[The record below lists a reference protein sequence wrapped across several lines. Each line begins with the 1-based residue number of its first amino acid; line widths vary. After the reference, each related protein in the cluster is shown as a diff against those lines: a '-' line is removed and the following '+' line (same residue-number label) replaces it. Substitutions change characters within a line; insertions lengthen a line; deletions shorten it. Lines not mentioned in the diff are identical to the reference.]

1 MKHFCIIVNAGKDE
15 SMQTAYRIK
24 AEIETKG
31 GTAQLLPTK
40 PEGGLCGEGFTD
52 VSSLLPETEAAL
64 VLGGDGTVIQAAR
77 ELAGYELPIMGINLG
92 TLGFLTEVEL
102 EHVPEAI
109 GLLLAGQYR
118 LEERIMLSGTVYQ
131 AGKAVY
137 TAEALNDIVISRSG
151 YSRIV
156 SMQVAV
162 NGQLLTHYRG
172 DGVILSTPTGSTAY
186 NLSAGGPVILPE
198 GRAFAI
204 TPICAHS
211 LEIRSIVASAEDCV
225 RIEIAQ
231 SKKSQKEEAIVSFD
245 GNTGILLETGDMVE
259 IKKAVQQTR
268 FIRIGSRGILE
279 NLRMLWNGGRNEGEE
294 TG

>member
-1 MKHFCIIVNAGKDE
+1 MKHFGIIVNYGKDD
-15 SMQTAYRIK
+15 SMQMAYRIK
-24 AEIETKG
+24 EEIEKSG
-31 GTAQLLPTK
+31 GSAQLLPTK
-40 PEGGLCGEGFTD
+40 PEGGLGGEGFTD
-52 VSSLLPETEAAL
+52 VSEILPETEAAL

-77 ELAGYELPIMGINLG
+77 ELAGYHLPIMGINLG
-92 TLGFLTEVEL
+92 TLGFLTEVEM
-102 EHVPEAI
+102 EHATEAI
-109 GLLLAGQYR
+109 ELLLAGQYR
-118 LEERIMLSGTVYQ
+118 LEERIMLSGTVYK
-131 AGKAVY
+131 AGEAVY
-137 TAEALNDIVISRSG
+137 RAEALNDIVITRSG

-156 SMQVAV
+156 SMQVVV
-162 NGQLLTHYRG
+162 NGQPLTHYRG

-211 LEIRSIVASAEDCV
+211 LEIRSIVASAEDCI
-225 RIEIAQ
+225 RIEIAT

-259 IKKAVQQTR
+259 VKKAMQQTY
-268 FIRIGSRGILE
+268 FIKIGSRGVLE
-279 NLRMLWNGGRNEGEE
+279 NLRMLWNGGRNEGKE